1 MKRWLKSFLVGFAAA
16 FTGGSPQPLE
26 LTPIR
31 REAEDIERSL
41 ADAGI
46 GVRPVG
52 TFIKYTYG
60 GPIISFAEGGT
71 IDRTTYWKTVLDRD
85 FKNICVHG
93 TNFDQFVRARERD

>member
-31 REAEDIERSL
+31 REAEDIERSG
-41 ADAGI
+41 ADCA
-46 GVRPVG
+46 VRTRGSVR
-52 TFIKYTYG
+52 YTYAG
-60 GPIISFAEGGT
+60 SMITFAEGGT

-85 FKNICVHG
+85 FRNRCVSG
-93 TNFDQFVRARERD
+93 TGFNEFVQARTRD